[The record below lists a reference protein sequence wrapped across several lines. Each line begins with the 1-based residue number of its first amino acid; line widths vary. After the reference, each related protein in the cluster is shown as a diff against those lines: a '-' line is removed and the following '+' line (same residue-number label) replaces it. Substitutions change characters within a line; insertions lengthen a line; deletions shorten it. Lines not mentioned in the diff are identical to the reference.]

1 MSAGAGGGVGGGN
14 VSGGWGRDVSGSSV
28 SGGWGSGV
36 SRDGPSRW
44 GSAVVGYAGLARP
57 QELVGAMSLEE
68 VFTPAER
75 VRSAGGRTLQH
86 WAGRLAAKRA
96 VLRLLGVPPTAE
108 RLGQVEVLPEPT
120 PVCRGDAA
128 CLTGHPPAVRL
139 TGRLAGLGGSGS
151 IRVSLSHTA
160 QRALAV
166 ALRTARLPED
176 AAHPLED
183 AAHPLED
190 AAHPLED
197 KVQPL
202 EDAARS
208 PENEEDR

>member
-1 MSAGAGGGVGGGN
+1 MSAGAGGGASGGRGSGAGGG
-14 VSGGWGRDVSGSSV
+14 
-28 SGGWGSGV
+28 
-36 SRDGPSRW
+36 GPNRW
-44 GSAVVGYAGLARP
+44 GSAVVGYAGLARA
-57 QELVGAMSLEE
+57 QALVGAMPLEE

-120 PVCRGDAA
+120 PACRGDAA
-128 CLTGHPPAVRL
+128 CLDGHPPAVRL
-139 TGRLAGLGGSGS
+139 TGRLAGLDGPGGR

-166 ALRTARLPED
+166 ALRAGRLPED
-176 AAHPLED
+176 AAGSAVRLPD
-183 AAHPLED
+183 T
-190 AAHPLED
+190 
-197 KVQPL
+197 
-202 EDAARS
+202 ARS
-208 PENEEDR
+208 PEIEEDR